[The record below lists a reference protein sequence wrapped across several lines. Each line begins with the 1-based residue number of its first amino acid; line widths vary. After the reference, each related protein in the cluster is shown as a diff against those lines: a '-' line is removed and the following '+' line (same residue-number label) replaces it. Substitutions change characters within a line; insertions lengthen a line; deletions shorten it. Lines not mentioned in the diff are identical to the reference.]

1 MPGAQVRKPVAP
13 AAERPGSR
21 SRSASA
27 KTLLSVGDREL
38 AVTNLDKVL
47 FPKDG
52 ITKGDLIAYYRAV
65 APYILPYVKGR
76 PLTLE
81 RFPDGIGKAGWW
93 EKQIPRGLPEWVETV
108 KVKAEYGRHPEV
120 EFMLCEEEAT
130 LAYVANLAAITLHV
144 WTSKLPE
151 LDAPDF
157 LLIDLDRGEG
167 CTLATLCGVATTFR
181 DAVQEIGLEPL
192 VKTTGGSGL
201 HVIIPLAPRYD
212 YELVKG
218 FSELLARR
226 VHEQAPEHT
235 TLERSVGKRPPG
247 TVYLDY
253 VQVGRGKTLVPPFA
267 VRARDRA
274 PVSLPLAWDEVE
286 ALRRKRV
293 PDPAREW
300 AKWNLESVPAILRKG
315 GDPWKGRWRGQR
327 LEAALTKAR
336 KRWG

>member
-1 MPGAQVRKPVAP
+1 MM
-13 AAERPGSR
+13 AATKSKLEVGSH
-21 SRSASA
+21 
-27 KTLLSVGDREL
+27 TL

-47 FPKDG
+47 FPQDG
-52 ITKGDLIAYYRAV
+52 VTKGDLIAYYRTL
-65 APYILPYVKGR
+65 APYVLPYLKGR

-93 EKQIPRGLPEWVETV
+93 EKQIPRGLPDWVKTV
-108 KVKAEYGRHPEV
+108 TVTAEFGRKATV
-120 EFMLCEEEAT
+120 EFMLCEDEAT

-144 WTSKLPE
+144 WTSCVPKLE
-151 LDAPDF
+151 NPDF

-167 CTLATLCGVATTFR
+167 CTLATLCGVALSFR
-181 DAVQEIGLEPL
+181 DAVEEIGLKPL
-192 VKTTGGSGL
+192 VKSTGGSGL
-201 HVIIPLAPRYD
+201 HLIIPLEPRYD
-212 YELVKG
+212 YDLVKG

-226 VHEQAPEHT
+226 VNQQAPEHT
-235 TLERSVGKRPPG
+235 TLERTVGKRPPG

-274 PVSLPLAWDEVE
+274 PVSMPLDWDEVE

-293 PDPAREW
+293 ADPAREW
-300 AKWNLESVPAILRKG
+300 AKWNLETVPAILRKG

-327 LEAALTKAR
+327 LDSALKLAR